1 NIAQGWLVLQL
12 TNSAFWLG
20 VVSFAAA
27 APLLVF
33 TVIGGVIADRLDR
46 RRLLLMTPV
55 ALMVSA
61 LLWAALTWTE
71 RITVT
76 HIVLLAFVSGVAAS
90 LSAPAQQALV
100 PQLVPRADLT
110 NAIGINSAQ
119 FNLSRVIGPTVGGFA
134 MELFG
139 MAGNFFLNGLSFLA
153 VIIALRNMHCPAT
166 SPIDEGSLWSRLRE
180 GFRYVFTNPK
190 MTVLLWLVVLVA
202 FLGVPALSFV
212 PLFARDMLGA
222 GERGLGVLMAFS
234 GIGAFLAAVLFAYM
248 GRPKRRGIVISAS
261 GSAYFAAIAMFAL
274 SKNFALSCAML
285 FLAGFAAIILVA
297 IVNVRL
303 QHMADD
309 EMRGRTMSI
318 YAMAYLGLPPLGSL
332 LAGYLTRWISA
343 PHAIAPLAA
352 GGFIL
357 LGITLVTQKELRQLD

>member
-1 NIAQGWLVLQL
+1 MLPADPQPATARTSPAVERTDPAVEKAILVEPEAPELRSSTQELPRVLTALRHRDFRYLWAGNFLSNIGTWMQNIAQGWLVLQL

-33 TVIGGVIADRLDR
+33 TVIGGVIADRMDR
-46 RRLLLMTPV
+46 RRLLMMTQV
-55 ALMVSA
+55 AMMVSA
-61 LLWAALTWTE
+61 LLLAVLTWTE

-76 HIVLLAFVSGVAAS
+76 HIILLAFVSGVAAS

-166 SPIDEGSLWSRLRE
+166 SPI
-180 GFRYVFTNPK
+180 
-190 MTVLLWLVVLVA
+190 
-202 FLGVPALSFV
+202 
-212 PLFARDMLGA
+212 
-222 GERGLGVLMAFS
+222 
-234 GIGAFLAAVLFAYM
+234 
-248 GRPKRRGIVISAS
+248 
-261 GSAYFAAIAMFAL
+261 
-274 SKNFALSCAML
+274 
-285 FLAGFAAIILVA
+285 
-297 IVNVRL
+297 
-303 QHMADD
+303 
-309 EMRGRTMSI
+309 
-318 YAMAYLGLPPLGSL
+318 
-332 LAGYLTRWISA
+332 
-343 PHAIAPLAA
+343 
-352 GGFIL
+352 
-357 LGITLVTQKELRQLD
+357 